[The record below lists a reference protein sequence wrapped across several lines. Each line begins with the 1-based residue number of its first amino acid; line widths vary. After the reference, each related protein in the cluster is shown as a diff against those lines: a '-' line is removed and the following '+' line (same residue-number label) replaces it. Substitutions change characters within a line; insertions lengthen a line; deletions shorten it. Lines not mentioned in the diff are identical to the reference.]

1 MSMQSINVRAYP
13 LLLLIVVV
21 CSVLCAMAINI
32 G

>member
-1 MSMQSINVRAYP
+1 MQSLNVRAYP

-32 G
+32 AG